1 MKKLE
6 FGTAGIRG
14 ILGDG
19 EIYLNE
25 THIIRV
31 VDGFAKYLIENF
43 ENAAQ
48 RGVVIGRDNRRQS
61 KNFSQIAS
69 MVLSKYGIIVHYNEE
84 ISATPFISYAT
95 RILNAVGAINITA
108 SHNPKEYN
116 GVKLYDSEGCQ
127 LLPDAVEKMLSYF
140 EEYDYFLE
148 EKILFE
154 LNNYI
159 KFIPKKILDSYL
171 NEVVK
176 IGGTIN
182 DLSNIKV
189 AYTPQ
194 HGTGAKPVKEIFEI
208 LNINAHFEEREMIE
222 DTEFTY
228 VNNPNPESPESFNNV
243 LKIAV
248 ENNCD
253 IALVTDPDA
262 DRVGAAIRNN
272 DNKYQIITGNE
283 TGILIFDYL
292 LNKLSKEQIKN
303 HYLIYSFVSSS
314 LPKRIADIHG
324 MKSYMTETGFKWIGN
339 LVKKIS
345 ENSPQKKF
353 LFAFE
358 ESYGSLINE
367 QICRDKDAIQ
377 SIVILSKMA
386 SYYKRQG
393 FNLIDVLDNI
403 YLKYGFVQSGTITL
417 NINSY
422 DHVDKIKKSFKELNI
437 SDSLFLDYNQG
448 IRSIEPNN
456 MLTYEFDDGS
466 WISLRPSGTEPKIKI
481 YLFFVNDIKEKAVNN
496 YNKYFDILSKL

>member
-19 EIYLNE
+19 EAYLNE

-43 ENAAQ
+43 ENAAE

-61 KNFSQIAS
+61 KNFAQISS

-95 RILNAVGAINITA
+95 RNLNAVGAINITA

-148 EKILFE
+148 EKILFK
-154 LNNYI
+154 LNDFI
-159 KFIPKKILDSYL
+159 KFIPQNIFNSYL
-171 NEVVK
+171 DQVIKV
-176 IGGTIN
+176 GGTIN

-194 HGTGAKPVKEIFEI
+194 HGTGAKPVREIFNN
-208 LNINAHFEEREMIE
+208 LNIDSYFEENEMIE

-228 VNNPNPESPESFNNV
+228 VTHPNPESSESFNNV
-243 LKIAV
+243 LKIANK
-248 ENNCD
+248 NNCD

-272 DNKYQIITGNE
+272 ENKYQIITGNE
-283 TGILIFDYL
+283 TGILIFDFL
-292 LNKLSKEQIKN
+292 LNQLSKEQIQN

-339 LVKKIS
+339 LIKNIS
-345 ENSPQKKF
+345 ESNSQKKF

-377 SIVILSKMA
+377 SIVILSKMT
-386 SYYKRQG
+386 SYYKKQG
-393 FNLIDVLDNI
+393 QNLIDVLDNI
-403 YLKYGFVQSGTITL
+403 YLKYGFVQSGTIVI
-417 NINSY
+417 NISSD
-422 DHVDKIKKSFKELNI
+422 DHLDKIKKSFRELNI
-437 SDSLFLDYNQG
+437 SNTSFLDYNQG
-448 IRSIEPNN
+448 IRSIEPND
-456 MLTYEFDDGS
+456 MFTYEFDDGS

-481 YLFFVNDIKEKAVNN
+481 YLFFINDIKEQAINN
-496 YNKYFDILSKL
+496 YNKYFSILSKI